1 MTKKGNSI
9 LIGWMSGVLMAAV
22 LALPG
27 SAQAQT
33 CLTASDMDDATREA
47 LVRAAS
53 NDFDLLSRG
62 DAAALK
68 QASSTSLASDFSS
81 IEGLVQE
88 NRANLSQ
95 ASASPRPPFLLKAEK
110 PGATAAAS
118 VEFLCGVFGARGQ
131 TANSAEFV
139 IPNLP
144 AGSYGIVMLDA
155 AAKTPVTATFV
166 LLQQNAAWKLA
177 GRAANSAAGPGA
189 ASGGPDAEGRRL
201 GTGHPPALGEGAP
214 SGDRPQFGVL
224 GDPAVQVHRGL
235 HVGVPEPP

>member
-144 AGSYGIVMLDA
+144 AGSYAIVMLDA

-177 GRAANSAAGPGA
+177 GLYVKASQTAGHDAAWFAEKARAY
-189 ASGGPDAEGRRL
+189 
-201 GTGHPPALGEGAP
+201 
-214 SGDRPQFGVL
+214 
-224 GDPAVQVHRGL
+224 
-235 HVGVPEPP
+235 